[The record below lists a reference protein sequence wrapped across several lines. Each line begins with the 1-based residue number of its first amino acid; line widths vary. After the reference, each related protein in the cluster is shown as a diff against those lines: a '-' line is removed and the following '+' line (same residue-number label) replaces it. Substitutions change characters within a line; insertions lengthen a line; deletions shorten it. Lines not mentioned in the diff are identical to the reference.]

1 MTLTDPSAIQDLLQ
15 RHGFRFSKA
24 MGQNF
29 LINPSVC
36 PRMAEACGA
45 GPGRGVLEIGPGIG
59 VLTEQLALRAD
70 KVVAVE
76 LDRRLPPLLAET
88 LAAYP
93 HVEIVQG
100 DILKMDLPLL
110 LKEKFGSMPVSV
122 CANLPYYITSPIVMT
137 LLESRLPIDNLTVM
151 VQKEAAQR
159 LCARPGTREA
169 GAVTLAVQYYAR
181 PEILFPVS
189 RGSFLPAPNVDSAVI
204 RLTIR
209 REPPCSVRDEAV
221 LFRAVRAAFG
231 QRRKT
236 LLNSLCSGGWEKA
249 AVAQALKETGLA
261 PTARAEELALED
273 FARLANRLSRP
284 A

>member
-1 MTLTDPSAIQDLLQ
+1 
-15 RHGFRFSKA
+15 
-24 MGQNF
+24 
-29 LINPSVC
+29 
-36 PRMAEACGA
+36 
-45 GPGRGVLEIGPGIG
+45 
-59 VLTEQLALRAD
+59 
-70 KVVAVE
+70 
-76 LDRRLPPLLAET
+76 
-88 LAAYP
+88 
-93 HVEIVQG
+93 
-100 DILKMDLPLL
+100 
-110 LKEKFGSMPVSV
+110 MPVSV

-137 LLESRLPIDNLTVM
+137 LLESRLPIDSLTVM

-169 GAVTLAVQYYAR
+169 GGGHPGGAVLR
-181 PEILFPVS
+181 PAGDPLFCF

-236 LLNSLCSGGWEKA
+236 LLNSLCSGGWEKE
-249 AVAQALKETGLA
+249 AVARALTEAALA

-273 FARLANRLSRP
+273 FARLADCLSRP